1 LQEGGLAGH
10 AQQGSAKELRLAKEQ
25 HEKQGSARDLMLA
38 GGQLSTSHGMNR
50 RAAAGSKA

>member
-1 LQEGGLAGH
+1 MAGALAGH
-10 AQQGSAKELRLAKEQ
+10 AQQGSAKELRLAKEE